1 MKLHSVRALLVIGV
15 CGCLLSGCGATVS
28 GKLSTLEQD
37 LPTLANVPLA
47 TCVGVIQQSQMSLGA
62 LATGI
67 VVPPAVAPSPA
78 PVATPPATTTPAPVV
93 TTPTTPPT
101 GIPGTFPTSPTVTPS
116 IRHRV
121 SQRAPLRPGRLLQP
135 IGFFVPP

>member
-1 MKLHSVRALLVIGV
+1 MKSLLALALVFA
-15 CGCLLSGCGATVS
+15 LSGCAAGVS

-37 LPTLANVPLA
+37 LPSLANIPLA

-62 LATGI
+62 LATGT

-78 PVATPPATTTPAPVV
+78 PVATPPVVTTPAPV
-93 TTPTTPPT
+93 TTPTTPST

-121 SQRAPLRPGRLLQP
+121 SQRAPLRPARLLQP